1 MKQDNFYPDCNL
13 ALEMASIN
21 SSNYIATSIS
31 ALTEISK
38 NIEIGISII
47 YQVLTTQQRVSFW
60 QILSTLGYIVLFN
73 YLILLFNVVIYT
85 FV

>member
-13 ALEMASIN
+13 ALKMVSIN
-21 SSNYIATSIS
+21 SSNYMAKSIS

-38 NIEIGISII
+38 NIEIDISTI

-60 QILSTLGYIVLFN
+60 QILSTLAYIVLFN
-73 YLILLFNVVIYT
+73 YLLLLSHVVIDT
-85 FV
+85 FT